1 MRVAFDTSFL
11 AVLTDGTSA
20 VRPAPPDVTGT
31 AEDRPAYLLQ
41 RLDEDRAEIVI
52 PMPAVA
58 ELLTVASRDPSD
70 VLALID
76 TQARFQLADFD
87 RRAAIECGIMLRS
100 ALPKAARGATSRIA
114 VKFDAQILA
123 IAKVAGASILYTDD
137 DRLQS
142 QARLAGITAVGFWS
156 LPVRPADPQG
166 ALPLSPEP
174 KTTPRPKAPSKSTR
188 R

>member
-1 MRVAFDTSFL
+1 M
-11 AVLTDGTSA
+11 
-20 VRPAPPDVTGT
+20 
-31 AEDRPAYLLQ
+31 
-41 RLDEDRAEIVI
+41 DEERAEIVI

-58 ELLTVASRDPSD
+58 ELLTVASRDPGD

-87 RRAAIECGIMLRS
+87 RRAAIECGIMLRT
-100 ALPKAARGATSRIA
+100 ALPKAARGGASRTA

-123 IAKVAGASILYTDD
+123 IAKVSGASTIYTDD
-137 DRLQS
+137 DRLPA
-142 QARLAGITAVGFWS
+142 QARLAGMTAIGFWS

-166 ALPLSPEP
+166 ALALSAEP
-174 KTTPRPKAPSKSTR
+174 DPTQRPKAPSKRSR